1 MRDKQQQEATSAGT
15 EGGRLGPTGVPA
27 GVNGKPDPEVVVQ
40 MTRRRINNSYKL
52 KVLNHVDSLR
62 DDGNG
67 AIGAYLRKEGLYY
80 SMVHNWSK
88 QRDEGLLR
96 GHRSTSSNEKTRDA
110 ILAENKQLRRKLEQ
124 TEKRLHKTELL
135 VELQKKLSAFME
147 MDAQRVTEKSAGQ

>member
-1 MRDKQQQEATSAGT
+1 MKDKQLANTSAGT
-15 EGGRLGPTGVPA
+15 EGGRLRPTGVPA
-27 GVNGKPDPEVVVQ
+27 EVKDKPDPEVVVQ

-96 GHRSTSSNEKTRDA
+96 GHGNANSREKNRDA

-147 MDAQRVTEKSAGQ
+147 MDAQRAPEKSGAQ

>member
-1 MRDKQQQEATSAGT
+1 MKDKQLASTSAGT
-15 EGGRLGPTGVPA
+15 EGGRLRPTGVPA
-27 GVNGKPDPEVVVQ
+27 EVKDKPDSEVVVQ

-52 KVLNHVDSLR
+52 KILNHVDSLR

-96 GHRSTSSNEKTRDA
+96 GHGTANSREKNRDA

-147 MDAQRVTEKSAGQ
+147 MDTKRASEKSDAQ

>member
-1 MRDKQQQEATSAGT
+1 MQQHDKSQNQASSGT
-15 EGGRLGPTGVPA
+15 EGGRRPTGVPA
-27 GVNGKPDPEVVVQ
+27 DVNGKPDPEVVVQ
-40 MTRRRINNSYKL
+40 MTRRRLNNSYKL

-96 GHRSTSSNEKTRDA
+96 GHSLANSREKSREL

-147 MDAQRVTEKSAGQ
+147 MDSRSTSELSAEK

>member
-1 MRDKQQQEATSAGT
+1 MNKQIKQPGNSAGT
-15 EGGRLGPTGVPA
+15 EGGRLRPTGVPA
-27 GVNGKPDPEVVVQ
+27 EVNSKPNPEVVVQ
-40 MTRRRINNSYKL
+40 MTRRRLNNSYKL

-88 QRDEGLLR
+88 QRDQGLLR
-96 GHRSTSSNEKTRDA
+96 GHSTSHSNEKSRDA
-110 ILAENKQLRRKLEQ
+110 IVAENKQLRRKLEQ

-135 VELQKKLSAFME
+135 VELQKLSVFME
-147 MDAQRVTEKSAGQ
+147 MDVQSAAGKSAAQ

>member
-1 MRDKQQQEATSAGT
+1 MRDKQQDTTSAGT
-15 EGGRLGPTGVPA
+15 EGGRRPTGVPA
-27 GVNGKPDPEVVVQ
+27 DVNGKPDPEVVVQ
-40 MTRRRINNSYKL
+40 MTRRRLNNSYKL

-96 GHRSTSSNEKTRDA
+96 GHSLANSREKSREL

-147 MDAQRVTEKSAGQ
+147 MDAQKVTEKSAAQ

>member
-1 MRDKQQQEATSAGT
+1 LNKQDKQPVGSSAGT
-15 EGGRLGPTGVPA
+15 EGGRRPTGVPA
-27 GVNGKPDPEVVVQ
+27 EVNSNPDPEVVVQ
-40 MTRRRINNSYKL
+40 MTRRRLNNSYKL

-88 QRDEGLLR
+88 QRDQGLLR
-96 GHRSTSSNEKTRDA
+96 GYSTSHSNEKSRDA
-110 ILAENKQLRRKLEQ
+110 IVAENKQLRRKLEQ

-135 VELQKKLSAFME
+135 VELQKKLSVFMDME
-147 MDAQRVTEKSAGQ
+147 VLSAAEKSAAQ

>member
-1 MRDKQQQEATSAGT
+1 MRDKQQEATSAGT
-15 EGGRLGPTGVPA
+15 EGGRRPTGVPA
-27 GVNGKPDPEVVVQ
+27 DVNGKPDPEVVVQ

-96 GHRSTSSNEKTRDA
+96 GHSNANSREKNRDA

-147 MDAQRVTEKSAGQ
+147 MDAQKVTEKSAAQ